1 MADNKNY
8 LEFIDIPDGNG
19 GTVRW
24 YSKDAE
30 AQAAIGEMET
40 SVPSTYA
47 TKQEVTDSAL
57 HPVNVNTL
65 TPSSTFIKNAV
76 IGINGVLYRST
87 QATSNL
93 PVTLVVQDGAFVTN
107 TVNGKIAFV
116 VSNSNI
122 NAGWEIFTDASI
134 EYWVESIN
142 AALAAK
148 QDAINDLAAI
158 RSNAQSAIKTTDQYT
173 AGNVTYSATDLLQAV
188 ANLMSKTLVTQP

>member
-1 MADNKNY
+1 MADTKQDFQY
-8 LEFIDIPDGNG
+8 FDIPDGQG
-19 GTVRW
+19 GYWRKW
-24 YSKDAE
+24 CKDAE
-30 AQAAIGEMET
+30 ARAAIGEMET

>member
-1 MADNKNY
+1 MTKKKLSE
-8 LEFIDIPDGNG
+8 LELKIKK
-19 GTVRW
+19 T
-24 YSKDAE
+24 
-30 AQAAIGEMET
+30 
-40 SVPSTYA
+40 A
-47 TKQEVTDSAL
+47 TLAKSYTDEKAL
-57 HPVNVNTL
+57 HPVNIDSL

-93 PVTLVVQDGAFVTN
+93 PVTLVVQGGAFVTN
-107 TVNGKIAFV
+107 TVKGKIAFV
-116 VSNSNI
+116 VSDSKI
-122 NAGWEIFTDASI
+122 KEGWEIFTDASI